1 MLKGPV
7 ADEKDLKHRA
17 RVALNYFE
25 ARNNWFLTA
34 SEDWFGSNAGQ
45 LLADLGF
52 VFKLNLV
59 GMVAERLALPR
70 RPLPDVEVHRIDNEA
85 TRCALSDLNA
95 DSYVPRDWGRE
106 AVARPALW
114 RAPLFGTIAYVRGE
128 PASGTFAIPIDDAL
142 YVGWVATAKAYR
154 RQGLAELVI
163 RRSLE
168 DARRATGLERTVLHA
183 TDDGYPVYLRMGY
196 QSVIDFPLY
205 GPA

>member
-1 MLKGPV
+1 MTDADIIESNRQFQEAWYAQASSSGQVFDRDGLSIANANQPWSFMNMVMLKGPV

-52 VFKLNLV
+52 VFKFKLNLV

-95 DSYVPRDWGRE
+95 DSYVCPE
-106 AVARPALW
+106 
-114 RAPLFGTIAYVRGE
+114 TGE
-128 PASGTFAIPIDDAL
+128 GKQS
-142 YVGWVATAKAYR
+142 
-154 RQGLAELVI
+154 QG
-163 RRSLE
+163 
-168 DARRATGLERTVLHA
+168 
-183 TDDGYPVYLRMGY
+183 
-196 QSVIDFPLY
+196 PLY
-205 GPA
+205 GAHCSLELSPM